1 VSWILL
7 TNDDGIDAPGL
18 PALAHALQGVA
29 PVRVVVPDRERSW
42 VGKAVSRFDPVRV
55 DTAERGGITM
65 HTASGYPADC
75 AQLGVH
81 ALFEDPP
88 ELVVSGINIGYN
100 HGSAYL
106 QSSGTVGA
114 AIEASIA
121 GVDAIAFSA
130 GSTRLWK
137 QWRPW
142 VHTPDAL
149 EMWRRLA
156 DLAAVISGSVWAAR
170 PSGVVLTV
178 NFPDTADTSTERR
191 ITSIA
196 HVGYERL
203 FSPSGPDEYVHDF
216 GGGTYHRR
224 SLEGTDVEAAAD
236 GAVSITPI
244 GLIDTEPLPDHLR
257 RSLLG

>member
-1 VSWILL
+1 MGWILL
-7 TNDDGIDAPGL
+7 TNDDGADAPGL
-18 PALAHALQGVA
+18 PSLARALEAVA

-42 VGKAVSRFDPVRV
+42 VGKAISRFDPVRV
-55 DTAERGGITM
+55 QTVERDGVTV
-65 HTASGYPADC
+65 HTATGFPADC

-81 ALFEDPP
+81 ALFEEPP
-88 ELVVSGINIGYN
+88 ALVVSGINIGYN

-121 GVDAIAFSA
+121 GVDAVAFST
-130 GSTRLWK
+130 GSKRP
-137 QWRPW
+137 WREWRDW

-149 EMWRRLA
+149 VMWERLA
-156 DLAAVISGSVWAAR
+156 SLAAALARSLWEAR

-178 NFPDTADTSTERR
+178 NLPDEADGSTERR

-203 FSPSGPDEYVHDF
+203 FSQSGPGVYVHDF
-216 GGGTYHRR
+216 GGGMHHRT
-224 SLEGTDVEAAAD
+224 SLEGTDVQAAAD

-244 GLIDTEPLPDHLR
+244 GLIDTAPLPEHLR
-257 RSLLG
+257 TALVG

>member
-1 VSWILL
+1 MSWILL

-18 PALAHALQGVA
+18 PALARALEAIA

-42 VGKAVSRFDPVRV
+42 VGKAISRFDPVRV
-55 DTAERGGITM
+55 RVTERDGVTIHAAT
-65 HTASGYPADC
+65 GYPADC

-88 ELVVSGINIGYN
+88 GLVVSGINIGYN

-121 GVDAIAFSA
+121 GVDAIAFST
-130 GSTRLWK
+130 GSARPWA

-142 VHTPDAL
+142 VHSPEAL
-149 EMWRRLA
+149 AMWERLA
-156 DLAAVISGSVWAAR
+156 SLAARLTAPVWRSR
-170 PSGVVLTV
+170 PTGVVLTV
-178 NFPDTADTSTERR
+178 NMPDTADRATERR

-203 FSPSGPDEYVHDF
+203 FSASGPGEYVHDF

-224 SLEGTDVEAAAD
+224 SLEGTDVQAAAD
-236 GAVSITPI
+236 GAVSITSI
-244 GLIDTEPLPDHLR
+244 GLIDTESLPEGLR
-257 RSLLG
+257 EALIG